1 MKAKKVF
8 RLIVLLLALLSSPF
22 ACMGAGSI
30 IFALPGMDN
39 IGFFHG
45 EVRVENHSPETL
57 YITPI
62 TTTYAEPRIIT
73 QPLSLYYHDIPLKA
87 GASLNITYDTADFP
101 LAGIAICREK
111 GDCHLLEYIQQETL
125 TFSEFDA
132 LPPLDESWL
141 ATIQTAPKYNLQLF
155 IFTGFALTPIALLAL
170 WWRSGKQVGSE
181 E

>member
-8 RLIVLLLALLSSPF
+8 RLLVLLLALFSSPF

-30 IFALPGMDN
+30 IFALPSMDS

-45 EVRVENHSPETL
+45 EVRVENHSAESL

-73 QPLSLYYHDIPLKA
+73 QALSLYYRDIPLKA
-87 GASLNITYDTADFP
+87 SASLNITYDTADFP

-111 GDCHLLEYIQQETL
+111 GDCRLLEYTQQEKL
-125 TFSEFDA
+125 TFKDFDA
-132 LPPLDESWL
+132 LPPLDESWI
-141 ATIQTAPKYNLQLF
+141 AVIRSAPKYNFQLF
-155 IFTGFALTPIALLAL
+155 IFAGFALMPFALLAL
-170 WWRSGKQVGSE
+170 WWHLRKQLE
-181 E
+181 RQE